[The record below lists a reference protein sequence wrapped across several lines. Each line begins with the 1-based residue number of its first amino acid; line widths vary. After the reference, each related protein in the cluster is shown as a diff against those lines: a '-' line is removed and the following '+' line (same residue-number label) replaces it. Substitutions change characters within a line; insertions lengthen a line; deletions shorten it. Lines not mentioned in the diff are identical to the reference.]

1 MVSILTTVNLKY
13 FNKSDDTNQGGIFE
27 GCTWQ
32 NAFSISN
39 CFVIASNNDV
49 ISRSEGEGG
58 GQIGPKNCG
67 YPYSMPPKQNDD

>member
-1 MVSILTTVNLKY
+1 MTLIRGAFLK
-13 FNKSDDTNQGGIFE
+13 DE
-27 GCTWQ
+27 RTWQ
-32 NAFSISN
+32 NAFSIGN

-58 GQIGPKNCG
+58 GRIGPKNCG